1 MHYIRSTIER
11 YKKASDNTNTHSVQE
26 INAAYYQQ
34 ESAKLRQQI
43 QTIQNSNRH
52 LMGDS
57 LSALSVKEL
66 KQVENRLE
74 KAISRI
80 RSKNH
85 ELLLAEIENL
95 QKREIE
101 LDNESVY
108 LRTKQK
114 WRGFNSTTIKMV
126 SGTEM
131 TAIEVLASRNYF
143 AHSIM
148 TTGSGSGAG
157 HGCSYSD
164 PDKKIHLG

>member
-1 MHYIRSTIER
+1 IRSTIER
-11 YKKASDNTNTHSVQE
+11 YKKASDNTSTHSVQE

-80 RSKNH
+80 RSKKH

-101 LDNESVY
+101 LDNESIY
-108 LRTKQK
+108 LRTKIAEVERFQQHHHQ
-114 WRGFNSTTIKMV
+114 MV